1 MRLVLTS
8 GEGLNASSCD
18 RLLSHLVDL
27 PAKDAGEVTIDLR
40 SASFIDPYGMAALVM
55 VARRLVRHG
64 GRLICVLPGNDRSVQ
79 AVIQAGLLDALRP
92 VAELRNLPKEL
103 SSRYPSAVP
112 VTAIRSRNDVQT
124 VVGHLVE
131 MTSDRLGYNTG
142 DVLDTA
148 KVVSELCNNVV
159 DHSGA
164 EGIVMAQLGS
174 DRYGAR
180 YVALAVADDGV
191 GIRGS
196 LARRYPEASHWQH
209 GEAIERALGGL
220 SSRETGGGAG
230 LRSVT
235 AVVRRYQGRLTVRS
249 GSDRVYVSA
258 DRTPKIHTGA
268 PFPGTL
274 VGISFSQRS

>member
-18 RLLSHLVDL
+18 RLLSHLVD
-27 PAKDAGEVTIDLR
+27 ASSKEAGEVTIDLR
-40 SASFIDPYGMAALVM
+40 SASFVDPYGMAMLVM
-55 VARRLVRHG
+55 VGRQLHRRD
-64 GRLICVLPGNDRSVQ
+64 GRLICVLPGSDRPVQ
-79 AVIQAGLLDALRP
+79 TIVQTGLLDALRP

-103 SSRYPSAVP
+103 SSRYPSALP
-112 VTAIRSRNDVQT
+112 ATAIRSRNDVQT
-124 VVGHLVE
+124 VVGHLVQ
-131 MTSDRLGYNTG
+131 MTRDRLGYNTG

-164 EGIVMAQLGS
+164 EGIVLAQLGS

-180 YVALAVADDGV
+180 YVALAVADDGI

-196 LARRYPEASHWQH
+196 LTRRYPEAGQWQH
-209 GEAIERALGGL
+209 GVAIERALGGL

-249 GSDRVYVSA
+249 GTDRVYVSA
-258 DRTPKIHTGA
+258 DRTPKVHTGA
-268 PFPGTL
+268 LFPGTL
-274 VGISFSQRS
+274 VGISFSQRP